1 MTNAEPAL
9 SVAVEAALAAGEVI
23 RRGLAADE
31 KGAQAKSHPND
42 PVTVFDRQAEDA
54 IVRLLVASFP
64 EDGILSEESAAS
76 DGSSG
81 FRWIVDPIDGTN
93 NFLAGVPHVAVSIA
107 RADRHGSVVAC
118 IHDPIRRETF
128 TAVRGGGARLGDDRL
143 RVSERATL
151 DGAVLGIGLSHHP
164 TRRARMLAQLPA
176 LAHRA
181 GVLRTLGSAALD
193 LAYVAA
199 GRFDAAW
206 YAGLSP
212 WDVAAAALLVEE
224 AGGRIT
230 DLEGNP
236 SRDPEEGIAA
246 SNGRIHDGLLH
257 ALAG

>member
-1 MTNAEPAL
+1 MTDAERAL
-9 SVAVEAALAAGEVI
+9 SVAVDAALAAGEVI
-23 RRGLAADE
+23 RRGLAAEE

-54 IVRLLVASFP
+54 IVRILEAAFP

-93 NFLAGVPHVAVSIA
+93 NFLAGIPHVSVSIA
-107 RADRHGSVVAC
+107 RADRDGSVVGC
-118 IHDPIRRETF
+118 VHDPIRRETF
-128 TAVRGGGARLGDDRL
+128 TAMRGGGTRLGDDRL
-143 RVSERATL
+143 RVSERSSL
-151 DGAVLGIGLSHHP
+151 DGAVLGIGLSHRP
-164 TRRARMLAQLPA
+164 TRRARMLARLPR

-206 YAGLSP
+206 YAALSP
-212 WDVAAAALLVEE
+212 WDVAAAALLTEE
-224 AGGRIT
+224 AGGRIS
-230 DLEGNP
+230 DLGGNP
-236 SRDPEEGIAA
+236 SRDPEEGIVA
-246 SNGRIHDGLLH
+246 SNGPIHDELLH